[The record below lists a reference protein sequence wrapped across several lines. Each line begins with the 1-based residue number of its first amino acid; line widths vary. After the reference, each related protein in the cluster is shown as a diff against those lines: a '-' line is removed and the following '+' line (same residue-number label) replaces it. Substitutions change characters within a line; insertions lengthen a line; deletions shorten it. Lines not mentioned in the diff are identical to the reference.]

1 MKNPSIKC
9 NVTSCKYNM
18 DSEHYCTLDC
28 IQVGTH
34 EKNPTVPEC
43 TDCMS
48 FVKKQLL
55 LIEIKGYRYCS
66 VPLFLVDI
74 VVVIC

>member
-1 MKNPSIKC
+1 MSDCSNNSSPNKSIKC
-9 NVTSCKYNM
+9 TVTQCAYHCQSK
-18 DSEHYCTLDC
+18 DYCSLSS

-48 FVKKQLL
+48 FVKKP
-55 LIEIKGYRYCS
+55 GC
-66 VPLFLVDI
+66 
-74 VVVIC
+74 C